1 MWTMKK
7 LGILAASPSDM
18 ATERAKVE
26 PAAATLKPLAKRLD
40 ILVDGVN
47 WRGRPGYGS
56 TR

>member
-7 LGILAASPSDM
+7 LGNFAASPSDM
-18 ATERAKVE
+18 AAKRAKVE
-26 PAAATLKPLAKRLD
+26 PAAATLKPLAERLD
-40 ILVDGVN
+40 ILVDGVD